1 MTLVAQQL
9 LVCETK
15 IVRGG
20 RDERRFGK
28 HFETRYFIF

>member
-9 LVCETK
+9 LVRERK

-20 RDERRFGK
+20 CDERRFGK
-28 HFETRYFIF
+28 QFETRYLIF